1 MFTAANKLSF
11 NRAREVGMGILVG
24 FVMQGAGASLSSAA
38 GPIDNSGVANLAL
51 DWSSVPAVQ
60 GFPGSVTLPEPA
72 SPWFYWVAAGL
83 CLLILARR
91 KAQL

>member
-1 MFTAANKLSF
+1 
-11 NRAREVGMGILVG
+11 MGILVG
-24 FVMQGAGASLSSAA
+24 FVMQGAGTSLSSAA
-38 GPIDNSGVANLAL
+38 GPIEISSVANLSP
-51 DWSSVPAVQ
+51 DWSSVPVVQ

-72 SPWFYWVAAGL
+72 SPWFYSVAAGL